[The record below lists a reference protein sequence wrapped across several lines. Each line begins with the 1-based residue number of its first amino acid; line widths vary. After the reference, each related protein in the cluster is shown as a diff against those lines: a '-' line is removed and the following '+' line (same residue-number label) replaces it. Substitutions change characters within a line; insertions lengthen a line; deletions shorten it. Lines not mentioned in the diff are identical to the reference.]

1 LNKGGAVD
9 TCNAAAGLIRSAE
22 RIIYWQ
28 KWRICQERAAAHL
41 AGTTSLHWTPLF
53 PDSTVIQ
60 VVAMDGLVMGQVRQ
74 DGHRRV
80 ATSVGRRPHVAGYDT
95 FSRIRAGPRARRA
108 HAETEPENTTVT
120 DGVSSFD
127 AENS

>member
-80 ATSVGRRPHVAGYDT
+80 ATNVGRRPHVAGYDT
-95 FSRIRAGPRARRA
+95 FPASVLALGRDA
-108 HAETEPENTTVT
+108 HTRKPSQKHHSHGWGEQL
-120 DGVSSFD
+120 
-127 AENS
+127 